1 MMQKLIF
8 ICYNLLTGH
17 PIFDVQK
24 MEDLVKKTEE
34 GKFQISASL
43 SYETISFL
51 NYMIRYDPKKRL
63 DINQLSMHSFIT
75 DDVKNFT
82 KIDRKELK
90 DNLERSHLVFNTKA
104 SYVDKFLNDII
115 KKLNNVQEGENGGKI
130 DDDKVYEPVKD
141 IEKLIWES
149 LKIINGDAMYIEP
162 KIIPFIPG
170 VDKDILLE
178 KN

>member
-1 MMQKLIF
+1 M
-8 ICYNLLTGH
+8 
-17 PIFDVQK
+17 
-24 MEDLVKKTEE
+24 
-34 GKFQISASL
+34 
-43 SYETISFL
+43 
-51 NYMIRYDPKKRL
+51 
-63 DINQLSMHSFIT
+63 
-75 DDVKNFT
+75 KNFT

-130 DDDKVYEPVKD
+130 DDDIVNEPVKD